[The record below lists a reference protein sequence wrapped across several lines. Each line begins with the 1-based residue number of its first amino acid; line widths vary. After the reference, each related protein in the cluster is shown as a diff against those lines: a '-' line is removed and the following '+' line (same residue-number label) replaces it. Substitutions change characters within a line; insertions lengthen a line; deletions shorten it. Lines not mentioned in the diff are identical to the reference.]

1 MGSIRVAQRPES
13 ALVAAIAVVLALALI
28 GFALIGQVSRKARVP
43 GLLMPVGGLL
53 QIAAPLAGQVE
64 ELLVDEGDEV
74 RRGQTLV
81 RVRSER
87 LVDGGDMTALNL
99 RAVEA
104 RRESL
109 DTERRLQRRQAEEHR
124 ETIIGRLRSLRVETD
139 QASEELDMVRQRVVL
154 AQRSRTRYAALAAN
168 GYVSEIQAQQKDE
181 ELLDLR
187 ARERGAQ
194 RAIETLSRDAQALEA
209 ELASIPTGL
218 ATSLTQ
224 LDRIVAQLEQERAE
238 LQARAGVAV
247 TAPRDG
253 RVSALPLHAGQAVQA
268 GQTLITLVPTPD
280 ALNTSNTPNRS
291 NRSNRSNT
299 SDTSGT
305 SGTSNA
311 SSALASSTSSR
322 TSSSSTAGAAPR
334 LLAQLYAPSR
344 TVGFVQPGQPVWLR
358 YAAYPYQKFGMA
370 RGEVAHVSPTPIA
383 PQDLP
388 AGQAQALVS
397 AAQANEPL
405 YRIDVRLDREDIAAY
420 GRTLPL
426 RAGMA
431 LDADVTLEHR
441 RIWEWV
447 LEPLLATA
455 KRVQP

>member
-53 QIAAPLAGQVE
+53 QVAAPLAGQVE

-74 RRGQTLV
+74 RRGQLLV

-139 QASEELDMVRQRVVL
+139 QASEELDMVRQRVGL

-181 ELLDLR
+181 ELLDLL

-194 RAIETLSRDAQALEA
+194 RAIETLSRDARALEA

-224 LDRIVAQLEQERAE
+224 LDRVVAQLEQERAE

-268 GQTLITLVPTPD
+268 GQTLVTLVPTPD
-280 ALNTSNTPNRS
+280 ALNTSITPNTS
-291 NRSNRSNT
+291 N
-299 SDTSGT
+299 T

-370 RGEVAHVSPTPIA
+370 RARSPT
-383 PQDLP
+383 
-388 AGQAQALVS
+388 
-397 AAQANEPL
+397 
-405 YRIDVRLDREDIAAY
+405 
-420 GRTLPL
+420 
-426 RAGMA
+426 
-431 LDADVTLEHR
+431 
-441 RIWEWV
+441 
-447 LEPLLATA
+447 
-455 KRVQP
+455 

>member
-53 QIAAPLAGQVE
+53 QVAAPLAGQVE

-74 RRGQTLV
+74 RRGQPLV

-124 ETIIGRLRSLRVETD
+124 ETITGRLRSLRVETD
-139 QASEELDMVRQRVVL
+139 QASEELDMVRQRVTL

-194 RAIETLSRDAQALEA
+194 RAIETLSRDARALEA

-224 LDRIVAQLEQERAE
+224 LDRVVAQLEQERAE
-238 LQARAGVAV
+238 LQARAGLAV

-268 GQTLITLVPTPD
+268 GQTLVTLVPTPD
-280 ALNTSNTPNRS
+280 ALNTSITPNRS
-291 NRSNRSNT
+291 N
-299 SDTSGT
+299 T